1 MHYNTISHQ
10 EQDLKQ
16 SLKQSH
22 SSQASTKATK
32 KATTQATTKAT
43 TNQARSCRANN
54 RTGGF
59 IFTYLVL
66 TSILGGLLLTCSSD
80 PEPGETSPST
90 LSGELSYSL
99 ENQASQAEGI
109 VISPLQEVEGIAS
122 MIIGIVEGTSITLYP
137 QWSKAGQSISYSLE
151 QEGEG
156 LSIDKEKG
164 ILTIATVTAEQDN
177 KVYTI
182 KATGTGN
189 YKGTYTLNI
198 KLEVGAALIGS
209 FEYKT
214 TGTELKVIEQTKH
227 TTEAPEW
234 EGGSAPSGVAYTLS
248 KPNDH
253 VQVDASSGAISIGR
267 GLHTVYTEGYTI
279 AVQAR
284 ATDVKGVASVNIVI
298 DIESW
303 CGVVG
308 KDSGTVVPTAEG
320 TEYTIEGWRE
330 LEWLARKAG
339 TAATGAS
346 LASSYTMTED
356 IELPYQSCNERGE
369 TVAGY
374 DPIGDSTTGFSGS
387 FDGKNKTIRGLRIES
402 GDDIG
407 LFGVASGNIKDI
419 KIEGAEIIGGK
430 NVGTLVG
437 KYNTGGTISNVHITE
452 DEEGKGSVKSTAAAD
467 SNVYV
472 GGLVG
477 SMSSDTDPAV
487 TESSSAVVVEALGS
501 YVGGLVGGQDSSGQI
516 TKSYTTGGVT
526 GKDYVAGIVGSAYGS
541 NVYGYSSGDITGE
554 KDVGGL
560 VGYTEKSVYG
570 YATGTIRGTVRVG
583 GLVGNF
589 GIGGGEAKG
598 YSTGDVSASG
608 DYAGGLAGRASG
620 EKVNGFS
627 TGTIQGNEYVGGLAG
642 SVARGS
648 LYGYAIGDV
657 IGADSVGGLAG
668 YALRNFT
675 TGQGYFRGNVISTAS
690 DPSSA
695 IDFGLT
701 IGKNESSSTSINYY
715 YSTNSGEG
723 GLYQLK
729 DDKRTAYSPT
739 TDETAEGYRASTEP
753 GKGAS
758 VANSDTEDAIKAKFT
773 GFTATEGWSYAAGQW
788 PAFIA
793 IGNDNSQKLPDFG
806 DIPNSAEAQNP
817 YTAP

>member
-16 SLKQSH
+16 GHKNTSNQAG
-22 SSQASTKATK
+22 SSQ
-32 KATTQATTKAT
+32 ATTQATTKAT
-43 TNQARSCRANN
+43 TNQARSCQARSCRANN
-54 RTGGF
+54 RTGG
-59 IFTYLVL
+59 LVL
-66 TSILGGLLLTCSSD
+66 ISLALTCILGGLFLTCSSD
-80 PEPGETSPST
+80 PEETSPVIST

-109 VISPLQEVEGIAS
+109 ILSPLQEVEGIAS

-164 ILTIATVTAEQDN
+164 ILTITEVDAGQHN

-248 KPNDH
+248 KPNEH
-253 VQVDASSGAISIGR
+253 VQVDESSGVISIGR
-267 GLHTVYTEGYTI
+267 GLHKEYTEGYTI

-284 ATDVKGVASVNIVI
+284 ATDVVGVASVSIVI

-308 KDSGTVVPTAEG
+308 KDSGTVVPTKKTGE
-320 TEYTIEGWRE
+320 TWYTIEGWRE

-387 FDGKNKTIRGLRIES
+387 FDGKNNTIRGLRIESS

-407 LFGVASGNIKDI
+407 LFGVASGNINDVR
-419 KIEGAEIIGGK
+419 IEGAEIIGGK
-430 NVGTLVG
+430 NVGTLAG
-437 KYNTGGTISNVHITE
+437 KYTGGTISNVHITE

-477 SMSSDTDPAV
+477 YMISATDPAV
-487 TESSSAVVVEALGS
+487 TESSSAVAVGASGS
-501 YVGGLVGGQDSSGQI
+501 HVGGLIGGGSAVGQI
-516 TKSYTTGGVT
+516 TKSYTTGNVT
-526 GKDYVAGIVGSAYGS
+526 GKNYVGGIVGRNRGY
-541 NVYGYSSGDITGE
+541 VYGYTSGDITGE
-554 KDVGGL
+554 EYVGGISGYAYGGY
-560 VGYTEKSVYG
+560 GYT
-570 YATGTIRGTVRVG
+570 TGTIRGTKHVG
-583 GLVGNF
+583 GLAGYSTEYNS
-589 GIGGGEAKG
+589 KG

-608 DYAGGLAGRASG
+608 DNVGGLVGYIISG
-620 EKVNGFS
+620 SLSGFS
-627 TGTIQGNEYVGGLAG
+627 TGTIRGNKNVGGLAG
-642 SVARGS
+642 FNTSTS
-648 LYGYAIGDV
+648 YGYATGDV
-657 IGADSVGGLAG
+657 IGADSVGGLVGKHNSAFS
-668 YALRNFT
+668 NS
-675 TGQGYFRGNVISTAS
+675 GYFRGNVISTAS

-695 IDFGLT
+695 KFFGLT
-701 IGKNESSSTSINYY
+701 IGENTSSENTSFY
-715 YSTNSGEG
+715 YSTKSGEG
-723 GLYQLK
+723 GLYQLSNG
-729 DDKRTAYSPT
+729 KRTAYSPT

-753 GKGAS
+753 GKEVS
-758 VANSDTEDAIKAKFT
+758 VTSSDTEEEIKAKFT
-773 GFTATEGWSYAAGQW
+773 GLTEIEWSFTAGQW

-793 IGNDNSQKLPDFG
+793 VASSSSDSQKFPDFG
-806 DIPNSAEAQNP
+806 DIPNSAEAQKP

>member
-59 IFTYLVL
+59 ILTYLVL

-122 MIIGIVEGTSITLYP
+122 MIIGIVEGKSLVLYP

-198 KLEVGAALIGS
+198 KLEVGALIGS
-209 FEYKT
+209 FEYTT

-248 KPNDH
+248 KPNEH
-253 VQVDASSGAISIGR
+253 VRVDESSGAISIGR

-387 FDGKNKTIRGLRIES
+387 FDGGDNTIRGLRIES

-407 LFGVASGNIKDI
+407 LFGVASGNINDVR
-419 KIEGAEIIGGK
+419 IEGAEIIGGK
-430 NVGTLVG
+430 NVGTLAG
-437 KYNTGGTISNVHITE
+437 KYTEGAISNVHITE

-467 SNVYV
+467 SNVNV

-477 SMSSDTDPAV
+477 DMNSDTDPAV

-501 YVGGLVGGQDSSGQI
+501 NVGGLIGRKSGKGQI
-516 TKSYTTGGVT
+516 TKSYTTGNVT
-526 GKDYVAGIVGSAYGS
+526 GKDYVGGIVGFTGTSRTI
-541 NVYGYSSGDITGE
+541 VYGYSSGDITGE

-560 VGYTEKSVYG
+560 EGYNEYSTYG
-570 YATGTIRGTVRVG
+570 YATGTIRGTEHVG
-583 GLVGNF
+583 GLVGRF
-589 GIGGGEAKG
+589 GYKGEVKG

-608 DYAGGLAGRASG
+608 DYAGGLAGKASG

-627 TGTIQGNEYVGGLAG
+627 TGTIQGNENVGGLAG
-642 SVARGS
+642 SASETS

-657 IGADSVGGLAG
+657 IGANKVGGLVG
-668 YALRNFT
+668 YARNFT

-695 IDFGLT
+695 KLFGLT
-701 IGKNESSSTSINYY
+701 IGENTSGSSTSINYY
-715 YSTNSGEG
+715 YSTKSGEG

-739 TDETAEGYRASTEP
+739 TDKTAEGYRASTEP
-753 GKGAS
+753 GKGVS
-758 VANSDTEDAIKAKFT
+758 VANSDTEDALKAKFT

-788 PAFIA
+788 PAIIA

>member
-1 MHYNTISHQ
+1 M
-10 EQDLKQ
+10 
-16 SLKQSH
+16 
-22 SSQASTKATK
+22 
-32 KATTQATTKAT
+32 
-43 TNQARSCRANN
+43 
-54 RTGGF
+54 
-59 IFTYLVL
+59 
-66 TSILGGLLLTCSSD
+66 
-80 PEPGETSPST
+80 
-90 LSGELSYSL
+90 SGELSYSL

-164 ILTIATVTAEQDN
+164 ILTITEVDAGQHN

-198 KLEVGAALIGS
+198 KLEVGTLIGS

-214 TGTELKVIEQTKH
+214 TGTELSILEQTKH

-248 KPNDH
+248 KPNEH
-253 VQVDASSGAISIGR
+253 VQVDESSGAISIGR
-267 GLHTVYTEGYTI
+267 GLHKEYTEGYTI

-284 ATDVKGVASVNIVI
+284 ATDAVGVASVSIVI

-308 KDSGTVVPTAEG
+308 KDSGTVVPTKKTGE
-320 TEYTIEGWRE
+320 TWYTIEGWRE

-387 FDGKNKTIRGLRIES
+387 FDGGDNTIRGLRIESS

-407 LFGVASGNIKDI
+407 LFGVASGNINDVR
-419 KIEGAEIIGGK
+419 IEGAEIIGGK

-437 KYNTGGTISNVHITE
+437 KYTGGAISNVHITE

-467 SNVYV
+467 SDVNV

-477 SMSSDTDPAV
+477 HMDSDTDPAV
-487 TESSSAVVVEALGS
+487 TESSSAVAVEALGS
-501 YVGGLVGGQDSSGQI
+501 YVGGLIGGRSGVGEI
-516 TKSYTTGGVT
+516 TKSYTTGNVT
-526 GKDYVAGIVGSAYGS
+526 GKNYVGGIAGQNRGPI
-541 NVYGYSSGDITGE
+541 YGYSSGDITGE
-554 KDVGGL
+554 EYVGGIS
-560 VGYTEKSVYG
+560 GYAYGGIG
-570 YATGTIRGTVRVG
+570 YATGTIQGTKYVG
-583 GLVGNF
+583 GLAGYSTENF
-589 GIGGGEAKG
+589 ARG

-608 DYAGGLAGRASG
+608 DYVGGLSG
-620 EKVNGFS
+620 YVESGGMSGFS
-627 TGTIQGNEYVGGLAG
+627 TGTIRGNENVGGLVSSIG
-642 SVARGS
+642 QSS
-648 LYGYAIGDV
+648 LHGYATGDV
-657 IGADSVGGLAG
+657 IGADSVGGLVG
-668 YALRNFT
+668 YASDNFT
-675 TGQGYFRGNVISTAS
+675 TGSGYFRGNVISTAS
-690 DPSSA
+690 VPSNA
-695 IDFGLT
+695 TDFGLT
-701 IGKNESSSTSINYY
+701 IGKDTSTSTASFY
-715 YSTNSGEG
+715 YSAKDDEG
-723 GLYQLK
+723 GLYQLSNG
-729 DDKRTAYSPT
+729 KRIAYSPT
-739 TDETAEGYRASTEP
+739 TDESATNYRASTEP
-753 GKGAS
+753 GKKVS
-758 VANSDTEDAIKAKFT
+758 VASSDTGDAIKAEFIGLTGLQWSFT
-773 GFTATEGWSYAAGQW
+773 AGQW

-793 IGNDNSQKLPDFG
+793 VVSNSNDSQKLPDFG
-806 DIPNSAEAQNP
+806 DIPNSAEAQKP

>member
-10 EQDLKQ
+10 EQGLKQ

-22 SSQASTKATK
+22 SSKASTKAT
-32 KATTQATTKAT
+32 TNQAT

-54 RTGGF
+54 RTRG
-59 IFTYLVL
+59 LVL
-66 TSILGGLLLTCSSD
+66 ISLALTCILGGLLLTCSSD
-80 PEPGETSPST
+80 PEPGETSPSKST

-109 VISPLQEVEGIAS
+109 ILSPLQEVEGVAS
-122 MIIGIVEGTSITLYP
+122 MIIGIVAGKSITLYP

-164 ILTIATVTAEQDN
+164 ILTITEVDAGQHN

-198 KLEVGAALIGS
+198 KLEVGTLIGS

-214 TGTELKVIEQTKH
+214 TGTELSILEQTKH

-248 KPNDH
+248 KPNEH

-267 GLHTVYTEGYTI
+267 GLHKEYTEGYTI

-284 ATDVKGVASVNIVI
+284 ATDAVGVASVIIVI

-308 KDSGTVVPTAEG
+308 KDSGTVVPTKKTGE
-320 TEYTIEGWRE
+320 TWYTIEGWRE

-387 FDGKNKTIRGLRIES
+387 FDGGDNTIRGLRIESS

-407 LFGVASGNIKDI
+407 LFGVASGNINDVR
-419 KIEGAEIIGGK
+419 IEGAEIIGGK
-430 NVGTLVG
+430 NVGTLAG
-437 KYNTGGTISNVHITE
+437 KYTGGAISNVHITE

-467 SNVYV
+467 SDVYV

-477 SMSSDTDPAV
+477 HMSSDTADPAV
-487 TESSSAVVVEALGS
+487 TESSSAVAVGASGS
-501 YVGGLVGGQDSSGQI
+501 YVGGLIGRQEGDKDI
-516 TKSYTTGGVT
+516 TKSYTTGNVT
-526 GKDYVAGIVGSAYGS
+526 GKNYVGGIVGRNRGY
-541 NVYGYSSGDITGE
+541 VYGYTSGDITGE
-554 KDVGGL
+554 ENVGGISGYAYGGY
-560 VGYTEKSVYG
+560 GYT
-570 YATGTIRGTVRVG
+570 TGTIRGTKRVG
-583 GLVGNF
+583 GLAGYST
-589 GIGGGEAKG
+589 EYHSKG

-608 DYAGGLAGRASG
+608 DDVGGLVGYIVSG
-620 EKVNGFS
+620 SLSGFS
-627 TGTIQGNEYVGGLAG
+627 TGTIRGNKNVGGL
-642 SVARGS
+642 VGS
-648 LYGYAIGDV
+648 LGEVPLHGYAIGDV
-657 IGADSVGGLAG
+657 MGADSVGGLVG
-668 YALRNFT
+668 GMFIKLN

-695 IDFGLT
+695 TFFGIT
-701 IGKNESSSTSINYY
+701 VGKSASSENTSFY
-715 YSTNSGEG
+715 YSAKDGEG
-723 GLYQLK
+723 GLYQLSNG
-729 DDKRTAYSPT
+729 KRTAYSPT
-739 TDETAEGYRASTEP
+739 TDETAEGYRASTDLGTEV
-753 GKGAS
+753 S
-758 VANSDTEDAIKAKFT
+758 VASSDTEEEIKAKFI
-773 GFTATEGWSYAAGQW
+773 GFTPNKWSFTAGQW

-793 IGNDNSQKLPDFG
+793 AVNNDDKQELPDFG
-806 DIPNSAEAQNP
+806 DIPNSAEAQKP

>member
-10 EQDLKQ
+10 EQDLIQ
-16 SLKQSH
+16 GH
-22 SSQASTKATK
+22 SSKASTKATK
-32 KATTQATTKAT
+32 KASSQA
-43 TNQARSCRANN
+43 SSSRANN
-54 RTGGF
+54 RTWGF
-59 IFTYLVL
+59 VL
-66 TSILGGLLLTCSSD
+66 ISLALTCILGGLLLTCSSD
-80 PEPGETSPST
+80 PEPGETSPSKST

-198 KLEVGAALIGS
+198 KLEVGVALIGS

-248 KPNDH
+248 KPNEH
-253 VQVDASSGAISIGR
+253 VRVDESSGAISIGR

-356 IELPYQSCNERGE
+356 IELPYQSCNARGE

-387 FDGKNKTIRGLRIES
+387 FDGKNNTIRGLRIESS

-407 LFGVASGNIKDI
+407 LFGVASGSIKDI
-419 KIEGAEIIGGK
+419 RIEGAEIIGGK
-430 NVGTLVG
+430 NVGTLAG
-437 KYNTGGTISNVHITE
+437 KYTGGTISNVHITE

-467 SNVYV
+467 SDVYV

-487 TESSSAVVVEALGS
+487 TESSSAVAVEALGS
-501 YVGGLVGGQDSSGQI
+501 YVGGLIGRQAGDGKI
-516 TKSYTTGGVT
+516 TKSYTTGNVT
-526 GKDYVAGIVGSAYGS
+526 GKNYVGGIAGFSGGNSI
-541 NVYGYSSGDITGE
+541 VYGYTSGDITGE
-554 KDVGGL
+554 EYVGGL
-560 VGYTEKSVYG
+560 IGYTKKVVHG
-570 YATGTIRGTVRVG
+570 YTTGAIRGTKHVG
-583 GLVGNF
+583 GI
-589 GIGGGEAKG
+589 IGYIDEGAGYG
-598 YSTGDVSASG
+598 YSTGDVGASG
-608 DYAGGLAGRASG
+608 DYVGGLSG
-620 EKVNGFS
+620 YGKYGGSRGFS
-627 TGTIQGNEYVGGLAG
+627 TGTIRGNEYVGGIMGYIA
-642 SVARGS
+642 SSAAI
-648 LYGYAIGDV
+648 GYATGDV
-657 IGADSVGGLAG
+657 IGANSVGGLVG
-668 YALRNFT
+668 EHNSFGNT
-675 TGQGYFRGNVISTAS
+675 GYFRGNVISTAS

-695 IDFGLT
+695 TDFGLT
-701 IGKNESSSTSINYY
+701 IGKDTNTSTTSYY
-715 YSTNSGEG
+715 YSTKDGEG
-723 GLYQLK
+723 GLYQLSNG
-729 DDKRTAYSPT
+729 KRTAYSPT
-739 TDETAEGYRASTEP
+739 TDTGATNYRASTQVGSEV
-753 GKGAS
+753 S
-758 VANSDTEDAIKAKFT
+758 VTSSDTEDAIKAKFI
-773 GFTATEGWSYAAGQW
+773 GFTVSQWSFTAGQW
-788 PAFIA
+788 PAYIA
-793 IGNDNSQKLPDFG
+793 ISSNEALPNFG
-806 DIPNSAEAQNP
+806 DIPNSAEAQKS